1 MRSWCWSSGIKRWS
15 TIDVMNV
22 LLLAEVSAERVL
34 GGAERVLREQ
44 ACALAARGQQVSI
57 VARALSDQ
65 TRSDQTVPVAKIGTI
80 PEYQYGV
87 SREHELDIVL
97 SSIRGA
103 LRAFDAARAHSPPHV
118 VIIHQALVGLGP
130 VLVRRRETRFIYL
143 CHSLA
148 HEEYRSR
155 QGVRT
160 TAMAAVRH
168 RLNTLARFWTERVVI
183 RRCARVVV
191 LSEFMRHRVRSF
203 HGIAPDRIRVIPGAV
218 DQKRFRPAADRQ
230 HWVEI
235 RNRLHLPTDRTILFT
250 VRNLVSR
257 MGLEA
262 LVDAMSMIR
271 KDGQDPLLLIGGQGP
286 LHADLAARIDR
297 LGLSSQVRLLGFVP
311 ESSLPDYYRMADLVV
326 LPTHELEGFG
336 LIAVEALASGT
347 LVVGTPVGAIP
358 ELLSRVD
365 PMLIT
370 DGSDAPALAGSISR
384 LLRRFRDRPAEQE
397 RLSLAGRQLVEKE
410 YTWGRHAE
418 ELETVL
424 QEVCGL
430 LGTESVP

>member
-1 MRSWCWSSGIKRWS
+1 MHSSCWSSGIKRWS
-15 TIDVMNV
+15 TIDVMKV

-44 ACALAARGQQVSI
+44 ACALAARGQQVAI
-57 VARALSDQ
+57 VARGLSDEAV
-65 TRSDQTVPVAKIGTI
+65 SIAKIGTV
-80 PEYQYGV
+80 PEYRYGV
-87 SREHELDIVL
+87 SRGHELDFVL

-103 LRAFDAARAHSPPHV
+103 LRAFDAARADCPPDA
-118 VIIHQALVGLGP
+118 VIIHQSLAGLGP
-130 VLVRRRETRFIYL
+130 VLARRREARFIYL

-155 QGVRT
+155 QKVGAH
-160 TAMAAVRH
+160 AMATVRH
-168 RLNTLARFWTERVVI
+168 GLNALARFWTERLVI

-191 LSEFMRHRVRSF
+191 LSEFMSRRVRSF

-218 DQKRFRPAADRQ
+218 DQDRFCPAADRQ
-230 HWVEI
+230 HRMAI
-235 RNRLHLPTDRTILFT
+235 RSRLQLPTDRTILFT

-262 LVDAMSMIR
+262 LLDAMPLIR
-271 KDGQDPLLLIGGQGP
+271 KDGHDPLLLIGGEGP
-286 LHADLAARIDR
+286 LRTELAARIDR
-297 LGLSSQVRLLGFVP
+297 LGLSSEARLLGFVP

-336 LIAVEALASGT
+336 LIAVEALACGT
-347 LVVGTPVGAIP
+347 LVIGTPVGAIP
-358 ELLSRVD
+358 ELLGRLD
-365 PMLIT
+365 PMLIAE
-370 DGSDAPALAGSISR
+370 GSDAPALACSISR
-384 LLRRFRDRPAEQE
+384 LLRHFRDRPAERE
-397 RLSLAGRQLVEKE
+397 RLSFGGRQLVEKE

-424 QEVCGL
+424 REVCAVVGME
-430 LGTESVP
+430 TVT